1 MSTSVYLLDVDG
13 VLLHPGGY
21 REALNR
27 TINHFSQAMGW
38 GDCAPE
44 DATALVFEANGII
57 NEWDMSAICLA
68 ALFGAV
74 WQHDP
79 GLQLPCSVP
88 AALALVRGRS
98 VPPQRVDFA
107 QTARI
112 VAAEMR
118 PGEYPALA
126 APRAFSCALNSSP
139 SGAGRGALTAL
150 LDEILLT
157 TRDIHRS
164 HTLSVFQTLALGSAA
179 FEQTYSLAP
188 PFETAS
194 MIEEN
199 DRPLIS
205 RDSRQRLLRA
215 TGSSEIKVAVFTA
228 RPSLPPRGT
237 RGGTGY
243 FTPEAELAVQLVGLD
258 TLPMIGFGRMQWLAQ
273 ERGGDADLWVKPAP
287 IHALAAMG
295 AAISGDEKAGLLGA
309 HALWEEGR
317 LQDPF
322 AEVADQG
329 ISVTVFEDSACGVQ
343 AVERGAEMLRAAGA
357 DCRLTSKGIA
367 THPEKCANLEKVGA
381 SVFPEVNAA
390 LRAQW

>member
-1 MSTSVYLLDVDG
+1 MSTNVYLLDVDG

-68 ALFGAV
+68 ALFGAA
-74 WQHDP
+74 WQHDL
-79 GLQLPCSVP
+79 GLQLPRSVP
-88 AALALVRGRS
+88 AALALVRGRG

-107 QTARI
+107 QTARN

-118 PGEYPALA
+118 PGEYPVLA

-139 SGAGRGALTAL
+139 RGAGRAALTAL

-164 HTLSVFQTLALGSAA
+164 HTLPVFQTLVLGSAV

-194 MIEEN
+194 TIEEN

-205 RDSRQRLLRA
+205 RDNRQRLLRA
-215 TGSSEIKVAVFTA
+215 TGSGEIKAAVFTA

-237 RGGTGY
+237 RDGTGY

-258 TLPMIGFGRMQWLAQ
+258 TLPMIGFGRLQWLAQ

-287 IHALAAMG
+287 IHALAVIG
-295 AAISGDEKAGLLGA
+295 AALCGDEKAGLLGA

-367 THPEKCANLEKVGA
+367 THPEKRANLEKVGA
-381 SVFPEVNAA
+381 SVFPDVNAA
-390 LRAQW
+390 LRA

>member
-1 MSTSVYLLDVDG
+1 MSTNVYLLDVDG

-309 HALWEEGR
+309 HALVEEGR
-317 LQDPF
+317 LRTPF
-322 AEVADQG
+322 TELVDETLN
-329 ISVTVFEDSACGVQ
+329 VTVFEDSAHSVQ
-343 AVERGAEMLRAAGA
+343 AVERGVEILRAAGA
-357 DCRLTSKGIA
+357 ECRFAARGIA
-367 THPEKCANLEKVGA
+367 TYPEKCANLEKVGA
-381 SVFPEVNAA
+381 SVFPDVNAA
-390 LRAQW
+390 LRA

>member
-27 TINHFSQAMGW
+27 TINYFSQAMGW

-68 ALFGAV
+68 ALFGAA

-79 GLQLPCSVP
+79 GLQLPRSVP
-88 AALALVRGRS
+88 AALALVRGRG

-107 QTARI
+107 QTARN

-139 SGAGRGALTAL
+139 RGAGRAALTAL

-164 HTLSVFQTLALGSAA
+164 HTLPVFQTLVLGSAV

-194 MIEEN
+194 TIEEN

-205 RDSRQRLLRA
+205 RDNRQRLLRA
-215 TGSSEIKVAVFTA
+215 TGSGEIKAAVFTA

-237 RGGTGY
+237 RDGTGY

-258 TLPMIGFGRMQWLAQ
+258 TLPMIGFGRLQWLAQ

-287 IHALAAMG
+287 IHALAVIG
-295 AAISGDEKAGLLGA
+295 AALCGDEKAGLLGA

-381 SVFPEVNAA
+381 SVFPDVNAA

>member
-1 MSTSVYLLDVDG
+1 MSTNVYLLDVDG

-68 ALFGAV
+68 ALFGAA

-79 GLQLPCSVP
+79 GLQLPRSVP
-88 AALALVRGRS
+88 AALALVRGRG

-107 QTARI
+107 QTARN

-139 SGAGRGALTAL
+139 RGAGRAALTAL

-164 HTLSVFQTLALGSAA
+164 HTLPVFQTLVLGSAV

-194 MIEEN
+194 TIEEN

-205 RDSRQRLLRA
+205 RDNRQRLLRA
-215 TGSSEIKVAVFTA
+215 TGSGEIK
-228 RPSLPPRGT
+228 
-237 RGGTGY
+237 
-243 FTPEAELAVQLVGLD
+243 
-258 TLPMIGFGRMQWLAQ
+258 
-273 ERGGDADLWVKPAP
+273 
-287 IHALAAMG
+287 AA
-295 AAISGDEKAGLLGA
+295 
-309 HALWEEGR
+309 
-317 LQDPF
+317 
-322 AEVADQG
+322 
-329 ISVTVFEDSACGVQ
+329 
-343 AVERGAEMLRAAGA
+343 
-357 DCRLTSKGIA
+357 
-367 THPEKCANLEKVGA
+367 
-381 SVFPEVNAA
+381 
-390 LRAQW
+390 